1 MPLTTRRLTRDD
13 FEQSMALICEAFGDL
28 PPGATPPSP
37 ESFPRPGYHAF
48 GTFDGDQL
56 VARVVTR
63 EYHSWFGG
71 SAVPT
76 GGIAG
81 VAVTAERRGEK
92 LLDELFRVVLE
103 HGLRERGEAVS
114 TLFCTAPGI
123 YRKFGYELLSSYD
136 EVEVPSATLARIRRP
151 AGVRTRRATPAD
163 FDAVREVYDTWAA
176 AQNGPLTRR
185 GPSFPADANTFIDA
199 FTGVT
204 LAIDEA
210 GDVAGFASWQR
221 GQGSGDSSSL
231 EVSDLLALSGDA
243 YRALWSVLGSFGSV
257 VGQVR
262 VYTSGHDVARL
273 SLPSAHWTV
282 KARQPYMLRVHDV
295 PGAFAAR
302 GYPSGLRGRITIAVH
317 DDTCPW
323 VDGTWTIEVDG
334 GEGKA
339 VRVGD
344 DAEVTTTAAGLAAL
358 FAGYH
363 DPRDLVTLGIV
374 GGLGPAEIEFLQAV
388 HAGPKPW
395 SADYY

>member
-1 MPLTTRRLTRDD
+1 MSLTTRRLTRDD
-13 FEQSMALICEAFGDL
+13 FEQSMALSREAFGDL

-71 SAVPT
+71 GTVPT

-92 LLDELFRVVLE
+92 LLDELFRVVLAD
-103 HGLRERGEAVS
+103 GLRERGEVVS

-123 YRKFGYELLSSYD
+123 YRKFGYELLCSYD
-136 EVEVPSATLARIRRP
+136 EVEVPSATLARIRP
-151 AGVRTRRATPAD
+151 PVGVRTRRATPAD
-163 FDAVREVYDTWAA
+163 IDAVHEVYDTWAA

-185 GPSFPADANTFIDA
+185 GPSFPADAKTFIDA

-204 LAIDEA
+204 LAVDEA
-210 GDVAGFASWQR
+210 GDVVGFASWQR
-221 GQGSGDSSSL
+221 GQGYGDSSSL

-262 VYTSGHDVARL
+262 VRTSGHDVARL
-273 SLPSAHWTV
+273 ALPSAHWAV
-282 KARQPYMLRVHDV
+282 KAREPYMLRVHDV

-302 GYPSGLRGRITIAVH
+302 DWP
-317 DDTCPW
+317 
-323 VDGTWTIEVDG
+323 VDGDVSFSVSGDHVGTTNGSWQLVIDQ
-334 GEGKA
+334 GKA
-339 VRVGD
+339 
-344 DAEVTTTAAGLAAL
+344 TCTPTTAADAPVLTPGGLALAWAGAQTCANLRMAGHLSDGTPEAEAAL
-358 FAGYH
+358 DRVFT
-363 DPRDLVTLGIV
+363 PRPIH
-374 GGLGPAEIEFLQAV
+374 IR
-388 HAGPKPW
+388 
-395 SADYY
+395 DYF